1 MRSDLTLAILAGG
14 KGARLGGVAKGLIG
28 VQGRPVLAR
37 LLELRGL
44 ASEVLLIA
52 DDAAPYAAF
61 GLRAVGDVERG
72 RGAPGGVVSA
82 LLAAATPWVLITAC
96 DMPFVTAAAA
106 ERLLA
111 AISPGVEVVAFR
123 RGGRL
128 EPLFG
133 LYRASLG
140 AGWRARLGEDR
151 SLRAL
156 AESARL
162 VTLEVDDPRQLDS
175 LNTPDDL
182 ARHGASR

>member
-1 MRSDLTLAILAGG
+1 VRPDVTLGILAGG
-14 KGARLGGVAKGLIG
+14 KGTRLGGVAKGLIT

-44 ASEVLLIA
+44 AAEVLLVA
-52 DDAAPYAAF
+52 DDPTPYAAF
-61 GLRAVGDVERG
+61 GLRAVPDVERG

-82 LLAAATPWVLITAC
+82 LLAATTPWVLVTAC
-96 DMPFVTAAAA
+96 DMPFVTTGAA

-111 AISPGVEVVAFR
+111 AAEGAEVVVFR
-123 RGGRL
+123 RAGQL

-140 AGWRARLGEDR
+140 VGWRARLGEER

-162 VTLEVDDPRQLDS
+162 VTLDVDDPRLLDS